1 MVKQTDSGFGVDAQ
15 ADPGGPSSP
24 DSPLHIRPLR
34 MTFVMGGNSRAGSRC
49 GPVSH
54 STLQEVS
61 DHATSSHVT
70 PEFPISA
77 ASMWDKKLKSTTI
90 LLKYNTPFFHSVI
103 IFIWL
108 TVCTIPFEMPLNSAI
123 KIRGYEG
130 K

>member
-1 MVKQTDSGFGVDAQ
+1 VKVVKQTDSGFGVDAQ

-70 PEFPISA
+70 PGFPISA
-77 ASMWDKKLKSTTI
+77 ASMRDKKLKSTTI
-90 LLKYNTPFFHSVI
+90 LLKYNAPFFHAVI
-103 IFIWL
+103 TQYLFGSQFVLFHLRYIL
-108 TVCTIPFEMPLNSAI
+108 TQQ
-123 KIRGYEG
+123 
-130 K
+130 

>member
-1 MVKQTDSGFGVDAQ
+1 
-15 ADPGGPSSP
+15 
-24 DSPLHIRPLR
+24 

-77 ASMWDKKLKSTTI
+77 ASMWDKTPNGLPFYRKTMVFLSFTTNSRYIGLKI
-90 LLKYNTPFFHSVI
+90 Y
-103 IFIWL
+103 
-108 TVCTIPFEMPLNSAI
+108 TIPFEISLYSAVE
-123 KIRGYEG
+123 IRG
-130 K
+130 